1 METTYRRF
9 IRIYSLGL
17 IWVAI
22 LLGAVPF
29 AAIAADTIKIGVL
42 EALSGPQEY
51 TGRFWLAGL
60 QFAIDEQN
68 AKGGLFGKKIEYISE
83 DSEWKADVANR
94 KARKLIMEDQVD
106 ILASAGASAVSIALN
121 KVATS
126 YKKLF
131 ILYGANADDLMGREF
146 SRYAF
151 RVAQN
156 SHNIYT
162 ALALSMANKPYRRFY
177 VMTPDNVVGYSFSK
191 TFKEQIKI
199 HVPDAKIVGEDNPP
213 LFTVKDFGPYITKII
228 AAKAD
233 AVTLGLF
240 GPDLIN
246 MIKQSRAMGLKAP
259 FPFLTHIA
267 EPYPMNELKDDG
279 VGLYSA
285 GAYSLNVKTP
295 ENQEMIKKYHE
306 KHKNDKDFLTWWPF
320 GYLGQGIIGWRM
332 TFAAIEKA
340 GSLDPEKVIE
350 AFEGFQYKSAV
361 GLWTMRKCDHQV
373 ILPMYSGV
381 TVAGWN
387 AFYNGSIRPDVK
399 LPWEGPNIEMFP
411 AEKVALP
418 ATSGYN
424 PRCP

>member
-1 METTYRRF
+1 MRAIGIHF
-9 IRIYSLGL
+9 FCFVLM
-17 IWVAI
+17 VI
-22 LLGAVPF
+22 LLLWIPLR
-29 AAIAADTIKIGVL
+29 AISADTIKIGVL

-83 DSEWKADVANR
+83 DSEWKPDVANR
-94 KARKLIMEDQVD
+94 KARKLIMEDRVD

-121 KVATS
+121 KAATS
-126 YKKLF
+126 YKKPF
-131 ILYGANADDLMGREF
+131 ILYGANADDIMGREF
-146 SRYAF
+146 SPYAF
-151 RVAQN
+151 RVCQN
-156 SHNIYT
+156 AHNIYT
-162 ALALSMANKPYRRFY
+162 ALALSMVNKPYRRFY
-177 VMTPDNVVGYSFSK
+177 IVAPDNVVGYSFSN

-199 HVPDAKIVGEDNPP
+199 HVPDAKIVGEDYPP
-213 LFTVKDFGPYITKII
+213 LFTVKDFGSYTLKII

-246 MIKQSRAMGLKAP
+246 MIKQSRAMGLKVP

-267 EPYPMNELKDDG
+267 EPYPMYELKEDG

-295 ENQEMIKKYHE
+295 ENQEMIKRFHE

-320 GYLGQGIIGWRM
+320 GYCGQGIIGWRM
-332 TFAAIEKA
+332 TFAALEKA
-340 GSLDPEKVIE
+340 GSVDPEKVIE
-350 AFEGFQYKSAV
+350 AFEGFQYNSAV

-373 ILPMYSGV
+373 ILPMYGGV
-381 TVAGWN
+381 TVAGSN
-387 AFYNGSIRPDVK
+387 PFYNGSIRPEVK
-399 LPWEGPNIEMFP
+399 FPWEGPNIEMFP
-411 AEKVALP
+411 PDKVALP
-418 ATSGYN
+418 ATRDYN